1 MKYYYRK
8 TDKDF
13 REWCSMGLFISK
25 QFIEKY
31 EKSNNLEFL
40 YLNKKDY
47 KYCLG
52 FINKYSV
59 LQSSLNSKQKE
70 ILQAIYDNTLNKNLF
85 NAFDYNEIYNNW
97 IEICFTNNK
106 SLKELNNKMF
116 GNNLRI
122 QRLKKKMTIV
132 EVAELIGVDQSTIRK
147 YELGYQFPRIDV
159 LYKLIQIYKIKLEDI
174 ME

>member
-1 MKYYYRK
+1 MKYHYRK
-8 TDKDF
+8 TYKDF
-13 REWCSMGLFISK
+13 REWCSRGLFISK
-25 QFIEKY
+25 QFIKDY
-31 EKSNNLEFL
+31 EKSNCLEFL
-40 YLNKKDY
+40 YLHKEDY

-52 FINKYSV
+52 FMNKYSV
-59 LQSSLNSKQKE
+59 LQSSLNFKQKE
-70 ILQAIYDNTLNKNLF
+70 ILQAIYDNTLNKILF

-132 EVAELIGVDQSTIRK
+132 EVAELIDVDQSTIRK

-159 LYKLIQIYKIKLEDI
+159 LYKLIQIYKIKFEDI